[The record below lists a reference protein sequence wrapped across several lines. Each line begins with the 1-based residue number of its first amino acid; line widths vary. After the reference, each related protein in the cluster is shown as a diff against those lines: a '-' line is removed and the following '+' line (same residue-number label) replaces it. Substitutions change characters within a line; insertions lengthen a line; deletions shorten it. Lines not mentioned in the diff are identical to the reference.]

1 MLNAEQAAGLI
12 KMCLVSRTAFGFS
25 LAARK
30 LEQLKQTNQADVQSL
45 LANSLDD
52 MFVLGRVA
60 DWVAYNLAAV
70 FRRFTLRR

>member
-1 MLNAEQAAGLI
+1 M
-12 KMCLVSRTAFGFS
+12 
-25 LAARK
+25 
-30 LEQLKQTNQADVQSL
+30 

-70 FRRFTLRR
+70 DHKVLATIAVLSADGLRPDDDLDALLY

>member
-1 MLNAEQAAGLI
+1 M
-12 KMCLVSRTAFGFS
+12 
-25 LAARK
+25 
-30 LEQLKQTNQADVQSL
+30 

-70 FRRFTLRR
+70 DHKVLATIAVLSAD

>member
-30 LEQLKQTNQADVQSL
+30 LEQLIPN
-45 LANSLDD
+45 N
-52 MFVLGRVA
+52 
-60 DWVAYNLAAV
+60 
-70 FRRFTLRR
+70 